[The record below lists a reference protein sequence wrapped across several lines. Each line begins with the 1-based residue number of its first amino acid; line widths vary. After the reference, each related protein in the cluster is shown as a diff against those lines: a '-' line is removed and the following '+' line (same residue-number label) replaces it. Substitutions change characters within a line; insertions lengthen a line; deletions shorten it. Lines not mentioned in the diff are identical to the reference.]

1 MQIKRLFA
9 YGAAGLLMAGMA
21 VMPVSAHGHH
31 GQAGAAKQ
39 TVCSVCTVEG
49 CTTTGLHTHDN
60 TTYCGY
66 AHAGAGA
73 TVPAGRSAYVRWKG
87 VRRRDITPT
96 TVRPIADMLMST
108 AIATVPAAW
117 SGSAMWRG
125 VH

>member
-39 TVCSVCTVEG
+39 TVCFVCTVEG

-66 AHAGAGA
+66 AHAGGWCDGSCGA
-73 TVPAGRSAYVRWKG
+73 VSVCAVEGLSL
-87 VRRRDITPT
+87 IHISEPT
-96 TVRPIADMLMST
+96 RPST
-108 AIATVPAAW
+108 
-117 SGSAMWRG
+117 
-125 VH
+125 